1 VVRGWQCAWMILC
14 LGCAGDLRDPKRFD
28 FLIRDAG
35 AKTSDD
41 TGTEPSDAEA
51 PAVPVCATDLFK
63 AKCALSGCHGA
74 DMPQVGL
81 DLVSADLASR
91 IVDQPSSD
99 KSVCK
104 GRTYVTTDGTPS
116 LLLDKVSDQP
126 SCGTKMP
133 LGGSLTAAELTCM
146 TDWLQP

>member
-1 VVRGWQCAWMILC
+1 MILC

-35 AKTSDD
+35 PKASD
-41 TGTEPSDAEA
+41 TGTGPNDAGAQEV
-51 PAVPVCATDLFK
+51 PACATDLFK
-63 AKCALSGCHGA
+63 AKCGLSGCHGA
-74 DMPQVGL
+74 TAPQVDL

-91 IVDQPSSD
+91 IIDQPSSD
-99 KSVCK
+99 NSVCK
-104 GRTYVTTDGTPS
+104 GRKYVTTDGTPG

-133 LGGSLTAAELTCM
+133 LGGSLTAAELKCM